1 MAIRIRWCLS
11 RRWRLAGQALQAA
24 GFTVYGHVMEGTG
37 HGISPDG
44 LSVAL
49 AFMRERLAG

>member
-1 MAIRIRWCLS
+1 
-11 RRWRLAGQALQAA
+11 
-24 GFTVYGHVMEGTG
+24 VMKGTG

-49 AFMRERLAG
+49 AFLKERLSAKP

>member
-1 MAIRIRWCLS
+1 MS
-11 RRWRLAGQALQAA
+11 LAGQTLQEA
-24 GFTVYGHVMEGTG
+24 GFTVYGHVMQGTG

-49 AFMRERLAG
+49 AFLKEHLPD